1 MIIQMVRMIIL
12 MGQDDGFSTP
22 PHPTPPH
29 PKWRFLKLTGRSQ
42 LLGVPS
48 YWAFPW
54 PGGGGARPWPSGAG
68 GRESGAGPGFRA
80 PQVHATFFPTL
91 PYPTP

>member
-54 PGGGGARPWPSGAG
+54 PGCGGHLAMAWRRRRRQAMATPSDWERPVIGNA
-68 GRESGAGPGFRA
+68 
-80 PQVHATFFPTL
+80 Q
-91 PYPTP
+91 